1 MKKNDLLVF
10 IKKNY
15 SVIVI
20 GICAV
25 VFLFFLSGILE
36 GDKQSDE
43 NDVSS
48 LAKELESFLMNL
60 EGVGECKVM
69 IYKDTPVKTSYSSS
83 VQEKIS
89 GIAVICDGGNNSSVK
104 NSIIEVLTRLFG
116 LSGNRISI
124 NAKW

>member
-1 MKKNDLLVF
+1 MNKTDLFVF

-25 VFLFFLSGILE
+25 VLLFFLSEIFGGTAGSTGTDNVSLE
-36 GDKQSDE
+36 C
-43 NDVSS
+43 
-48 LAKELESFLMNL
+48 ELETFLMNL
-60 EGVGECKVM
+60 EGVGRCEVM
-69 IYKDTPVKTSYSSS
+69 IYMDISSKTSYSSS

-116 LSGNRISI
+116 LSGNRISV
-124 NAKW
+124 NANR

>member
-1 MKKNDLLVF
+1 MNKNDLFVF

-25 VFLFFLSGILE
+25 VLLFFLSEIFSGADSLTKKENVSLE
-36 GDKQSDE
+36 EK
-43 NDVSS
+43 
-48 LAKELESFLMNL
+48 LESFLMNL
-60 EGVGECKVM
+60 EGVGECEII
-69 IYKDTPVKTSYSSS
+69 IYMDTSSKSSYSSS

-89 GIAVICDGGNNSSVK
+89 GIAVICEGGNNSRVKSSV
-104 NSIIEVLTRLFG
+104 IEVLTRLFG
-116 LSGNRISI
+116 LSGNRISV